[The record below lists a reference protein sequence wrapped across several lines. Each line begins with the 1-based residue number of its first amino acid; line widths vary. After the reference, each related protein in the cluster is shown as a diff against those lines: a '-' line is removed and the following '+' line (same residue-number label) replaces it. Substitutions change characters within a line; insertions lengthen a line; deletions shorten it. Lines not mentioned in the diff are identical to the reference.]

1 MILKKN
7 FFDKSY
13 IMEKYQSNQL
23 KKYGVFE
30 EYKNEKF
37 KQFYNEWYLEKLKL
51 VKEDIDKCEKI
62 VESIFDLYN

>member
-1 MILKKN
+1 
-7 FFDKSY
+7 
-13 IMEKYQSNQL
+13 MEKYQSNQL